1 MNEMDTRFANQYN
14 IQWFPGHMTK
24 TLRMM
29 EQEIQH
35 VDASLVLLDARIPL
49 SSLNPEIERITAR
62 KPKLYALNKAD
73 LADPAVTEE
82 WIRYFR
88 AADAGCV
95 AISAKQKGGANA
107 VKAAIEKELSG
118 LLERRQNRGMGGAK
132 TQVMLCG
139 IPNVGKSTFINTF
152 AGSARAKAADRP
164 GVTKGKQWVS
174 TEKFDLLDMPG
185 VLWKKF
191 DSKTIASNLAF
202 IGSIK
207 DDILDVEELAMNLLD
222 EVRRNY
228 PDLVAQRYK
237 LDAETLALPP
247 YELLEA
253 IGRKRGLLVRG
264 GEVNTERCAII
275 MSPAPARTSS
285 GSQMCQALMCLGAM
299 AGLIGKPGCCAAC
312 DKGHAWELGGYST
325 IFKGGGMLGEPRNGT
340 LGSIEYIPN
349 PLNDKKVDL
358 NEMWT
363 SIVYDQE
370 YTGLDGNKY
379 KNPTHLIYDR
389 HENFLNQGAG
399 LMLGIEA
406 YRKVDTVI
414 AQNLV
419 MTTTCKYADIVLPVS
434 SMWER
439 FGDFT
444 VAYREQMIWTSQ
456 VCDPLFECKSDPEI
470 ALELADRLGV
480 DKNVLRPVSEKQ
492 NVVNMVAAA
501 QVSANADDT
510 WENLVSITEEDLA
523 ELGVEG
529 TPQEGRIPILD
540 FKRQGIYTIE
550 RSEGDGRNYVPMEAF
565 RKDPENNP
573 VKSESGKMEFYC
585 QAFVDA
591 VDNWGFAEVPPIAKY
606 IPAVEGYEDTFSNW
620 ETKEKGEYPFQ
631 IISWHILRHSHS
643 TFADV
648 PNLREAFDHPLYMNP
663 VDAEQLGLETGETV
677 LITSKWGKCLR
688 PLMVIDTIMPGV
700 LAMGQGAWVEIDEET
715 GIDMAGSM
723 NVLCGPKLTPTG
735 YQSYNSTI
743 VRVDKWD
750 GEPLQPDYLWEA
762 REVFEEE

>member
-82 WIRYFR
+82 WIKYFR

-107 VKAAIEKELSG
+107 VKAAIEKELAG

-174 TEKFDLLDMPG
+174 TDKFDLLDMPG

-247 YELLEA
+247 YELMEA

-264 GEVNTERCAII
+264 GEVNTERCAIMLVDEFRACKWGRI
-275 MSPAPARTSS
+275 SLERPPQRDDLADIAEEDDECSAVPTRRSRLRCMNTMPLYAVSTAAL
-285 GSQMCQALMCLGAM
+285 QAWT
-299 AGLIGKPGCCAAC
+299 KPDAALCAARC
-312 DKGHAWELGGYST
+312 A
-325 IFKGGGMLGEPRNGT
+325 
-340 LGSIEYIPN
+340 
-349 PLNDKKVDL
+349 
-358 NEMWT
+358 
-363 SIVYDQE
+363 
-370 YTGLDGNKY
+370 
-379 KNPTHLIYDR
+379 
-389 HENFLNQGAG
+389 
-399 LMLGIEA
+399 
-406 YRKVDTVI
+406 
-414 AQNLV
+414 
-419 MTTTCKYADIVLPVS
+419 
-434 SMWER
+434 
-439 FGDFT
+439 
-444 VAYREQMIWTSQ
+444 
-456 VCDPLFECKSDPEI
+456 
-470 ALELADRLGV
+470 
-480 DKNVLRPVSEKQ
+480 
-492 NVVNMVAAA
+492 
-501 QVSANADDT
+501 
-510 WENLVSITEEDLA
+510 
-523 ELGVEG
+523 
-529 TPQEGRIPILD
+529 
-540 FKRQGIYTIE
+540 
-550 RSEGDGRNYVPMEAF
+550 
-565 RKDPENNP
+565 
-573 VKSESGKMEFYC
+573 
-585 QAFVDA
+585 
-591 VDNWGFAEVPPIAKY
+591 
-606 IPAVEGYEDTFSNW
+606 
-620 ETKEKGEYPFQ
+620 
-631 IISWHILRHSHS
+631 
-643 TFADV
+643 
-648 PNLREAFDHPLYMNP
+648 
-663 VDAEQLGLETGETV
+663 
-677 LITSKWGKCLR
+677 
-688 PLMVIDTIMPGV
+688 
-700 LAMGQGAWVEIDEET
+700 
-715 GIDMAGSM
+715 
-723 NVLCGPKLTPTG
+723 
-735 YQSYNSTI
+735 
-743 VRVDKWD
+743 
-750 GEPLQPDYLWEA
+750 
-762 REVFEEE
+762 